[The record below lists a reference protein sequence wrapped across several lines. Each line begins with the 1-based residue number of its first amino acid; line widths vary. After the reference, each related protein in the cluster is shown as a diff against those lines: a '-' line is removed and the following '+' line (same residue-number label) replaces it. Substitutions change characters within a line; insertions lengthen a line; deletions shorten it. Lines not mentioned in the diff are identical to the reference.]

1 MTSIIKHITLLAT
14 ITAMPICLFANDI
27 KVEVDEIHELNSIVW
42 RLAGAKEYNQ
52 CYIKSYA
59 NDIDEYFSKYKDHQ
73 LIHYCKK
80 LREQQY
86 VSHDAIYFAGSFT
99 NLDNGII
106 TICDGYT
113 ADSLASIDNRWTA
126 ETYEQ
131 YINLLN
137 DFYKESDFHSF
148 FNSQQAL
155 YDGLVM
161 ELDSI
166 MDKNVDFNWFS
177 DFFGK
182 ELPEMKVYIS
192 PNNGSSNYG
201 LSLNVPACRR
211 GILIGVLA
219 LPDGTPRFSG
229 MVAETIIH
237 EVTHAY
243 TNALIDKYSEQ
254 FDDHID
260 LKLYGYAMNTFYEYG
275 VGTGSLLYEWL
286 TRLCVLYYQKE
297 HQTNDVPIEYFIG
310 MEMKNGFIWMDKSF
324 STLDSLMNIRKTG
337 EYIEDLTPQL
347 INDLNLISEN
357 FASVID
363 GYEKQRPYIVKVI
376 PTPGTNLDLQE
387 DFVTFT
393 ICFSEDM
400 YSNASG
406 AQMLYENATPTK
418 CNEEGIFRGW
428 VGARTFQMTY
438 PTECLKDMRIYGFI
452 LNSEYMQ
459 DIYGFHMKGE
469 NTFIYGIP
477 EDTSC
482 K

>member
-113 ADSLASIDNRWTA
+113 ADSLASLDNRWTA

-275 VGTGSLLYEWL
+275 VGTDSLLYEWL
-286 TRLCVLYYQKE
+286 TRLCVLYYQKQ
-297 HQTNDVPIEYFIG
+297 HGDNSVPIEYHIG
-310 MEMKNGFIWMDKSF
+310 SELKKGFIWMDNSF
-324 STLDSLMNIRKTG
+324 SLLDSLMDGNKGDKHIG
-337 EYIEDLTPQL
+337 DFMPAL
-347 INDLNLISEN
+347 IDDLNETAEN
-357 FASVID
+357 LGDVIAE
-363 GYEKQRPYIVKVI
+363 YESGRPRIVEVI
-376 PTPGTNLDLQE
+376 PAPGAELDLSG

-393 ICFSEDM
+393 IVFSEDM
-400 YSNASG
+400 YTNASG
-406 AQMLYENATPTK
+406 LQMLLENFAPTK
-418 CNEEGIFRGW
+418 CNGGIDQGW
-428 VGARTFQMTY
+428 KDARTFQMTY
-438 PTECLKDMRIYGFI
+438 PTECVKDARIYGFV
-452 LNSEYMQ
+452 LNRDYMQ
-459 DIYGFHMKGE
+459 DIYGFPMKGE
-469 NTFIYGIP
+469 NTFVFSIP
-477 EDTSC
+477 EDSSC